1 MNINW
6 YPGHMK
12 KTKDLITSNL
22 KLVDIVIELLDSR
35 IPYSS
40 KNPDID
46 KLINNKPRIV
56 VMNKSDLSNEKGN
69 QKWIDYYK
77 STAQSVIL
85 ANSIN
90 NIGTNNI
97 INEANKVLEEK
108 LELREQKGIRSSS
121 VRAMIVGIPNVGK
134 STLINS
140 LSGRKGAQTGNR
152 PGITKGKQ
160 WIKLKGNIE
169 LLDTPG
175 ILWPKFDDIN
185 VALNLAFTGAIKDEI
200 MDIETLALKLI
211 ERLCDQEKTLL
222 ENRYDIKVD
231 NCEPIEVMEKIAFKR
246 GCLLK
251 KEEIDYTRVSHL
263 ILDEFRRGLI
273 GRITLEYPED
283 IKNYC

>member
-12 KTKDLITSNL
+12 KTKDLISNNL
-22 KLVDIVIELLDSR
+22 KLVDLVIELLDSR

-46 KLINNKPRIV
+46 KLISNKPRIV
-56 VMNKSDLSNEKGN
+56 IMNKSDLSNEKAN
-69 QKWIDYYK
+69 YKWIRYYK
-77 STAQSVIL
+77 SKAQPVVL
-85 ANSIN
+85 ANSIS
-90 NIGTNNI
+90 NIGIGNI
-97 INEANKVLEEK
+97 INEANRAVEEK
-108 LELREQKGIRSSS
+108 LQLREQKGIRNTSI
-121 VRAMIVGIPNVGK
+121 RAMIVGIPNVGK

-140 LSGRKGAQTGNR
+140 LAGRKGAQTGNR
-152 PGITKGKQ
+152 PGVTKGKQ

-175 ILWPKFDDIN
+175 ILWPKFDDKN

-211 ERLCDQEKTLL
+211 ERLRDKEQGLL
-222 ENRYDIKVD
+222 ENRYNIKIEND
-231 NCEPIEVMEKIAFKR
+231 EPIEIMEKIAFKR

-251 KEEIDYTRVSHL
+251 KEEIDYTRASHL

-273 GRITLEYPED
+273 GQITLEYPED
-283 IKNYC
+283 IKNYD

>member
-12 KTKDLITSNL
+12 KTKDLIINNL
-22 KLVDIVIELLDSR
+22 KLVDLVIELLDAR

-40 KNPDID
+40 KNPNID
-46 KLINNKPRIV
+46 TIVSNKPRIV

-69 QKWIDYYK
+69 YKWAEHYK
-77 STAQSVIL
+77 SKDIPVIL
-85 ANSIN
+85 ANATSNTGVGSIME
-90 NIGTNNI
+90 
-97 INEANKVLEEK
+97 EANKAVIEK
-108 LELREQKGIRSSS
+108 FRVREQKGIKNTSI
-121 VRAMIVGIPNVGK
+121 RAMIVGIPNVGK

-140 LSGRKGAQTGNR
+140 LAGRKGAQTGNR

-175 ILWPKFDDIN
+175 ILWPKFEDKD

-211 ERLCDQEKTLL
+211 EKLNNMDPVLL
-222 ENRYDIKVD
+222 ERRYEINVESNKPLEIMD
-231 NCEPIEVMEKIAFKR
+231 KIAIKR
-246 GCLLK
+246 GCILK
-251 KEEIDYTRVSHL
+251 NQEIDYTRVSHL
-263 ILDEFRRGLI
+263 ILDEFRRGFI

-283 IKNYC
+283 IKIID

>member
-12 KTKDLITSNL
+12 KTKDLICNNL
-22 KLVDIVIELLDSR
+22 KLVDLVIELLDSR

-46 KLINNKPRIV
+46 KIINNKPRIV
-56 VMNKSDLSNEKGN
+56 IMSKSDLANEIAN
-69 QKWIDYYK
+69 YKWVDYYR
-77 STAQSVIL
+77 SENIPVL
-85 ANSIN
+85 LVNSISN
-90 NIGTNNI
+90 TGIGNI
-97 INEANKVLEEK
+97 INEANKVVGEK
-108 LELREQKGIRSSS
+108 LQLREQKGIKNTSI
-121 VRAMIVGIPNVGK
+121 RAMIVGIPNVGK
-134 STLINS
+134 STLINT
-140 LSGRKGAQTGNR
+140 LAGRKGAQTGNR
-152 PGITKGKQ
+152 PGVTKGKQ

-175 ILWPKFDDIN
+175 ILWPKFEDVN

-200 MDIETLALKLI
+200 MDVETLALKLI
-211 ERLCDQEKTLL
+211 ERLKERNKDLL
-222 ENRYDIKVD
+222 ESRYDILVD
-231 NCEPIEVMEKIAFKR
+231 NSGPINIIEEIAIKR

-273 GRITLEYPED
+273 GRISLEYPED
-283 IKNYC
+283 IKNYV

>member
-12 KTKDLITSNL
+12 KTKDLISSNL
-22 KLVDIVIELLDSR
+22 KIVDIVLELLDSR

-46 KLINNKPRIV
+46 QLINDKPRIII
-56 VMNKSDLSNEKGN
+56 MNKSDLSNEDAN
-69 QKWIDYYK
+69 RRWIDYYK
-77 STAQSVIL
+77 SIGQTVIL

-90 NIGTNNI
+90 NIGVNNI
-97 INEANKVLEEK
+97 INEANKIVEAK
-108 LELREQKGIRSSS
+108 KQLRMQRGIKNNAI
-121 VRAMIVGIPNVGK
+121 RAMIVGIPNVGK

-140 LSGRKGAQTGNR
+140 LAGRRGAQTGNR
-152 PGITKGKQ
+152 PGVTKGKQ
-160 WIKLKGNIE
+160 WIKLKGNME

-175 ILWPKFDDIN
+175 ILWPKFDDKN

-211 ERLCDQEKTLL
+211 ERLVEREKKLL
-222 ENRYDIKVD
+222 ENRYGVAIED
-231 NCEPIEVMEKIAFKR
+231 NDPVKTMEKIAIKR
-246 GCLLK
+246 GCILK

-273 GRITLEYPED
+273 GKITLEYPED
-283 IKNYC
+283 IKNYS